1 MLEKEFQLK
10 PQYFMKGPI
19 EHNQLDLLR
28 ASLLKESGSFLL
40 NLQTELRPKVLIWCK
55 TLF

>member
-40 NLQTELRPKVLIWCK
+40 NLQTELRLKVLIWCK